1 MHGYTPRGK
10 VERQQAW
17 GSCGLESRIF
27 LLRTR
32 KSLYQGTPTNFVRG
46 EFCQKPRNGTGAW
59 EKSIVYKRLY
69 FSAHSPLGH
78 MVLRNL
84 QTCSSLDFGTAAKDY
99 KAGNRPN
106 PKAHT
111 CATHMKT
118 VCKCTGAPQQD
129 RVSVTQCLHAATH
142 RSRDYHPSPG
152 AKEETPKSTHQWSH
166 T

>member
-46 EFCQKPRNGTGAW
+46 EFCQEPRNGTGAW

-106 PKAHT
+106 PNAHT